1 MSRMKRSRGVFLMVV
16 GVAGVLLCAG
26 ASAGVLYLRGLLS
39 RGAAEVRL
47 AADTVLDV
55 MEEAVAR
62 VGPEISGA
70 RARLAER
77 LTDEVF
83 AEFRSDLQRMGG
95 VLDHAAQ
102 IADTAAGVI
111 ELTDRAEGNRQAIE
125 QLRRRA
131 GDLRVA
137 ARRLAE
143 LRILEEARTR
153 AGPILA
159 AVESTLMEVQ
169 GSLAGFRLRVGGL
182 RGRVDR
188 LLDIGVIL
196 AVAVMV
202 WMGLGQGCLFL
213 TGRRILRRPAA

>member
-1 MSRMKRSRGVFLMVV
+1 VFLMVI
-16 GVAGVLLCAG
+16 GAAGFLLCAG
-26 ASAGVLYLRGLLS
+26 ASAGVLYVRGLLT

-55 MEEAVAR
+55 VEQAVAR
-62 VGPEISGA
+62 VGPEIAGA
-70 RARLAER
+70 RARLAEQ
-77 LTDEVF
+77 LTEEVF
-83 AEFRSDLQRMGG
+83 AGLRSDLRRMGG
-95 VLDHAAQ
+95 LLEHAART
-102 IADTAAGVI
+102 ADAAAGMV
-111 ELTDRAEGNRQAIE
+111 ELMDRAEDNRVAIE
-125 QLRRRA
+125 RLRSRA
-131 GDLRVA
+131 GELRGA
-137 ARRLAE
+137 ARRLAD
-143 LRILEEARTR
+143 LRLPEEARIR

-159 AVESTLMEVQ
+159 AVESTLKEVQ